1 MRFLRTTVLVGIL
14 ALGAV
19 LPGLSAACS
28 PATAAQAREMVER
41 GADLVSSEGY
51 KEAFTRFMDPVEGY
65 VVGNLYLF
73 AIDFKGNILANSIA
87 PESIGGNALYSQS
100 PDGKFPVQEMIKT
113 ALTWGD
119 GWVQYE
125 FLDPCTGRVSLKSSF
140 VKRVGDVL
148 LGAGYYGVTEA

>member
-1 MRFLRTTVLVGIL
+1 
-14 ALGAV
+14 
-19 LPGLSAACS
+19 
-28 PATAAQAREMVER
+28 
-41 GADLVSSEGY
+41 
-51 KEAFTRFMDPVEGY
+51 MDPVEGY